1 MNIWAQLAVFF
12 LLFINLRIKAIQN
25 YIFHARI
32 RLWGLQRTDGILL
45 VELFLQETTF
55 LAITFS
61 LKIYSCPVSFLDMLI
76 AFFQETH
83 RVVSIWDQTSYL
95 LQSSWLGILFKN
107 YLVIYGI
114 FFFAERCTMT
124 YFIFSLARL
133 KPDKKISTHAFKNMH
148 LGGSQKKKVGP
159 AQTNHS

>member
-61 LKIYSCPVSFLDMLI
+61 IKIYSCPVSFLDMLI
-76 AFFQETH
+76 AFFQETL

-95 LQSSWLGILFKN
+95 LQSSWLGNLFKN
-107 YLVIYGI
+107 YLVVYGI
-114 FFFAERCTMT
+114 FFLCWEV
-124 YFIFSLARL
+124 YNDIFHFLL
-133 KPDKKISTHAFKNMH
+133 
-148 LGGSQKKKVGP
+148 SQIK
-159 AQTNHS
+159 TR